1 MKTFFYYILLFC
13 FVGMLSPAF
22 SQITVFPSYYEDFE
36 NGDGGWSPSGTNSSW
51 EFGTPDGKNISGAY
65 SGSNAW
71 ATSLT
76 DFYNTDELSYLT
88 SPQFDFSCMSE
99 DPILQFS
106 HAFWFEDEWD
116 FYWVE
121 ISVNGGAWTKLGSA
135 GSGGNWYNTWYNQN
149 TDTET
154 DVFCGEDVYSKGWD
168 RASHVLTGAAGSSD
182 VRIRF
187 VVDSDG
193 SYEVDG
199 VYLDDIQIDVVNTTL
214 SSVVLDSPINTTTG
228 HPLDISLSWNN
239 HSCAD
244 FYEIEV
250 STTDDFSNIISSGSK
265 LDVVSYDI
273 TGLDYE
279 TQYFWRVRAY
289 KDGNP
294 GNWSDTYNF
303 TTIIAP
309 PFAPVQVLP
318 TDGSVNVSP
327 AVLALQWQS
336 QIKASSYRVQV
347 ASDIDFVN
355 IITDESTSGG
365 TIILTGV
372 LGYGNNYYWRVSA
385 SNVSGTSD
393 WSQTWTLS
401 TLLPTPSLTMP
412 ANSEQG
418 LTLPVQFT
426 WQAIQGI
433 STYSLQIATDAD
445 FSTIVFDNTVNGT
458 SYTANTLDADT
469 RYYWRVKAI
478 GSGGIM
484 SEYTTHRNLST
495 VVPSPKL
502 SLPYSGSLDMET
514 SVDLVWIANPKPA
527 KYQVQVS
534 AKSDF
539 STIVAD
545 KTVDV
550 VTTPI
555 TGLTNNQ
562 TYYWRVRAITTDKGN
577 SSWSESYTFVTI
589 VASTTNLLPANNTK
603 KVVYPV
609 MLEWKSAGQNIMYD
623 VEIAADKNFTTIVA
637 KEVVSDGNKR
647 EFSTYEGLE
656 YYRTYW
662 WRVRPHTQTNKTVE
676 WSPSFSFTS
685 SIDKAQAISPENNS
699 MDQSTT
705 TRFRWS
711 AVRGVETYTI
721 VVSKTP
727 NFSDTVVKMNNLTSP
742 NFMPSTELE
751 LSTTYYWNIVSISA
765 EDGITVSKTWTFK
778 TADAKIAAA
787 PQLLAPENA
796 VILPTGTV
804 ELKWETITNAT
815 AYDVQ
820 VSADINFGTLLYDGK
835 GQTASSWTIDANTP
849 EQTLYWRVRS
859 VNNAGVSSW
868 SSARRFTTAAE
879 ALAAPALVSPPQS
892 AVKVEPMVILSWAT
906 APKANS
912 YYIQVSSDENFT
924 QLVYEKGKII
934 GQSTLPIQLSYTTK
948 YFWRVASENEAGM
961 SAWSTVWDFTT
972 SEPVSSVHE
981 QDLSNT
987 VSVSPQPAND
997 MLTVQLGMEW
1007 ANGATIRL
1015 FSMSGE
1021 MVLSIAN
1028 TPASVITIP
1037 TETLN
1042 TGAYMLQIQNDKVS
1056 TTVPVMINK

>member
-36 NGDGGWSPSGTNSSW
+36 NGDGGWSVSGNNTSW
-51 EFGTPDGKNISGAY
+51 ELGTPNGPKLFSAS

-71 ATSLT
+71 ATGLSGN
-76 DFYNTDELSYLT
+76 YNTDEISYLT
-88 SPQFDFSCMSE
+88 SPQFDFSCVSD

-106 HAFWFEDEWD
+106 QAYWFEDNWD

-121 ISVNGGAWTKLGSA
+121 ISIDGGAWTKLGSA
-135 GSGGNWYNTWYNQN
+135 GSGGNWYNTWYNEN
-149 TDTET
+149 SGSDV
-154 DVFCGEDVYSKGWD
+154 DVFCGDEVYSTGWD
-168 RASHVLTGAAGSSD
+168 LSSHVLTGAAGSSD

-187 VVDSDG
+187 VIESDG
-193 SYEVDG
+193 SFELDG
-199 VYLDDIQIDVVNTTL
+199 VSIDDIRIDVANMLVRPVALDLPLNNTTG
-214 SSVVLDSPINTTTG
+214 SALDMSF
-228 HPLDISLSWNN
+228 SWNN

-244 FYEIEV
+244 FYEIEI
-250 STTDDFSNIISSGSK
+250 STADDFSTIVINDAT
-265 LDVVSYDI
+265 LNTTSYDI
-273 TGLDYE
+273 IGLEYE
-279 TQYFWRVRAY
+279 TQYFWRVRAI

-294 GNWSDTYNF
+294 GYWSDVNNF

-309 PFAPVQVLP
+309 PVTPVQVFP
-318 TDGSVNVSP
+318 ENGSINLTP
-327 AVLALQWQS
+327 GAIALQWQS
-336 QIKASSYRVQV
+336 QIRASSYRVQV
-347 ASDIDFVN
+347 ATDIDFTN
-355 IITDESTSGG
+355 IIVDEQASGG
-365 TIILTGV
+365 TYDV
-372 LGYGNNYYWRVSA
+372 SNRLGFGNNYYWRVRA
-385 SNVSGTSD
+385 SNVSGTTD
-393 WSQTWTLS
+393 WSEVWSLATLLVTPTLS
-401 TLLPTPSLTMP
+401 LPTDNVQNVTSPT
-412 ANSEQG
+412 
-418 LTLPVQFT
+418 QFT
-426 WQAIQGI
+426 WQAIAGI
-433 STYSLQIATDAD
+433 STYNLQIATDANFTD
-445 FSTIVFDNTVNGT
+445 LVFDNTINGT
-458 SYTANTLDADT
+458 SYIANELELDT
-469 RYYWRVKAI
+469 RYFWRVKAI
-478 GSGGIM
+478 GNGGII
-484 SEYTTHRNLST
+484 SEYTSRRSLST

-527 KYQVQVS
+527 KYQIQVS

-539 STIVAD
+539 STIAAD
-545 KTVDV
+545 KTVDAV
-550 VTTPI
+550 NTPV

-562 TYYWRVRAITTDKGN
+562 TYYWRVRAITADKGN
-577 SSWSESYTFVTI
+577 SIWSESYTFVTI
-589 VASTTNLLPANNTK
+589 VGSTTNLLPANNTK
-603 KVVYPV
+603 KVTYPV

-656 YYRTYW
+656 HYRTYW

-711 AVRGVETYTI
+711 AVRGVETYAI

-727 NFSDTVVKMNNLTSP
+727 NFSDTVVKMNNLTVT
-742 NFMPSTELE
+742 NFMPSAELE
-751 LSTTYYWNIVSISA
+751 LSTTYYWNVVSISA

-778 TADAKIAAA
+778 TAETKIAAA

-820 VSADINFGTLLYDGK
+820 VSADIDFGTLLYDGM

-892 AVKVEPMVILSWAT
+892 AVKVEPMVILSWAA
-906 APKANS
+906 APKASS
-912 YYIQVSSDENFT
+912 YSIQVSSDENFT

-972 SEPVSSVHE
+972 SEPVSSVQE
-981 QDLSNT
+981 QDLSNMVT
-987 VSVSPQPAND
+987 ISPQPAND

>member
-1 MKTFFYYILLFC
+1 MKTFFYYALLFC
-13 FVGMLSPAF
+13 LVGMLSPAF
-22 SQITVFPSYYEDFE
+22 SQISVFPSYYEDFE
-36 NGDGGWSPSGTNSSW
+36 NGDGGWTASGNNSSW
-51 EFGTPDGKNISGAY
+51 ELGTPNGPKLYSASSGN
-65 SGSNAW
+65 NAW
-71 ATSLT
+71 ATNLSGN
-76 DFYNTDELSYLT
+76 YNTEEISYLT
-88 SPQFDFSCMSE
+88 SPQFDFSCISD

-106 HAFWFEDEWD
+106 QAYWIENNWD

-121 ISVNGGAWTKLGSA
+121 ISVDGGEWTKLGSA
-135 GSGGNWYNTWYNQN
+135 GSGSNWYNTWYNEN
-149 TDTET
+149 TDE
-154 DVFCGEDVYSKGWD
+154 DVDAFCGDGNYSTGWD
-168 RASHVLTGAAGSSD
+168 FSSHELTDAAGSSD

-187 VVDSDG
+187 VIESDG
-193 SYEVDG
+193 SYELDG
-199 VYLDDIQIDVVNTTL
+199 VSIDDIRIDVANMLVRP
-214 SSVVLDSPINTTTG
+214 VALDFPPNNATG
-228 HPLDISLSWNN
+228 RPLDISFSWNN
-239 HSCAD
+239 HPCAD
-244 FYEIEV
+244 SYEIEI
-250 STTDDFSNIISSGSK
+250 STTDDFSTIF
-265 LDVVSYDI
+265 VSDATLNTTYDI

-279 TQYFWRVRAY
+279 TQYFWRVRAI

-294 GNWSDTYNF
+294 GYWADVYNF
-303 TTIIAP
+303 TTTIAP
-309 PFAPVQVLP
+309 PFTPVQVFP
-318 TDGSVNVSP
+318 TDGSVNLSP
-327 AVLALQWQS
+327 AVLSLQWQS
-336 QIKASSYRVQV
+336 QINASSYRVQV
-347 ASDIDFVN
+347 ATDIGFVN
-355 IITDESTSGG
+355 IVTDESIPGG
-365 TIILTGV
+365 TIVLSGV
-372 LGYGNNYYWRVSA
+372 LGYGNNYYWRINA

-393 WSQTWTLS
+393 WSQTWTFS

-412 ANSEQG
+412 ANHEQS
-418 LTLPVQFT
+418 LTLPIQFV
-426 WQAIQGI
+426 WQAIQGV
-433 STYSLQIATDAD
+433 STYNLQIATDAN
-445 FSTIVFDNTVNGT
+445 FSMIVLDNNVNST
-458 SYTANTLDADT
+458 SYAANTLDADT
-469 RYYWRVKAI
+469 RYFWRVKAM
-478 GSGGIM
+478 GNGGIA
-484 SEYTTHRNLST
+484 SEYTPHRVLST

-527 KYQVQVS
+527 KYQIQVS

-539 STIVAD
+539 STIAID
-545 KTVDV
+545 KTVDAV
-550 VTTPI
+550 STPI

-562 TYYWRVRAITTDKGN
+562 TYYWRVRAVTADKGN
-577 SSWSESYTFVTI
+577 SNWSEPYTFVTI
-589 VASTTNLLPANNTK
+589 VAPTTNLLPANDTK
-603 KVVYPV
+603 KVMYPV
-609 MLEWKSAGQNIMYD
+609 MLEWKSAGQNIVYD
-623 VEIAADKNFTTIVA
+623 VEISADKNFTTIIA
-637 KEVVSDGNKR
+637 KEVVSDGNKK

-699 MDQSTT
+699 TNQSTT

-711 AVRGVETYTI
+711 AVRGVGTYSI
-721 VVSKTP
+721 AVSKTP
-727 NFSDTVVKMNNLTSP
+727 NFSDTVVKMNNLTVT
-742 NFMPSTELE
+742 NFMSSSELE
-751 LSTTYYWNIVSISA
+751 LSTTYYWNVVSISA

-778 TADAKIAAA
+778 TADAKIASI

-796 VILPTGTV
+796 VIIPTGTV
-804 ELKWETITNAT
+804 ELKWEAITNAT

-859 VNNAGVSSW
+859 VNNAGVSPW
-868 SSARRFTTAAE
+868 SSARRFMTAAE

-892 AVKVEPMVILSWAT
+892 AVKVEPIVILSWAT

-934 GQSTLPIQLSYTTK
+934 GQSTLPIQLLYTTK

-961 SAWSTVWDFTT
+961 STWSPVWNFTT
-972 SEPVSSVHE
+972 SEPVSSVNE
-981 QDLSNT
+981 QDLTNT
-987 VSVSPQPAND
+987 VTISPQPANE

-1021 MVLSIAN
+1021 MVLSIIN

-1037 TETLN
+1037 TESLN
-1042 TGAYMLQIQNDKVS
+1042 TGAYILQIQDNKIS